1 MARLEVISISSDDDE
16 EPEEPDSDDEPL
28 AVIRKRK
35 TTSITPNPAGSQQ
48 QKKQAPAKIPSR
60 ASSSTPNTQIRT
72 LKHGASA
79 TGPWFD
85 SLNETITK
93 LRNEVSQ
100 EKEDANQSL
109 ITHKHREAE
118 LQKLLDDQVTKYMD
132 LEATVRDL
140 RKAGSSKTDGAK
152 ITKMEASN
160 RELKKRG
167 TQLEGEISQTREDNE
182 KMKGQRDRMLEEKE
196 EIKTERDRLQLRLLE
211 LELQLQ
217 QKSDRHA
224 LYDDSRK
231 REVEELQKQVSNLQ
245 EEVEWYK
252 GNRERM
258 RKDWEERVAMEMTWR
273 ENLQAVINNHG

>member
-1 MARLEVISISSDDDE
+1 
-16 EPEEPDSDDEPL
+16 
-28 AVIRKRK
+28 
-35 TTSITPNPAGSQQ
+35 
-48 QKKQAPAKIPSR
+48 
-60 ASSSTPNTQIRT
+60 
-72 LKHGASA
+72 
-79 TGPWFD
+79 
-85 SLNETITK
+85 
-93 LRNEVSQ
+93 
-100 EKEDANQSL
+100 
-109 ITHKHREAE
+109 
-118 LQKLLDDQVTKYMD
+118 MD

-152 ITKMEASN
+152 ITKLEASN

-224 LYDDSRK
+224 LSDDSRK